1 MATIADVA
9 RKAGVSRT
17 AVSFAFNDSSRISKD
32 TYARIH
38 AAADELG
45 YYPNPAARRLST
57 KRADVIGLLIPQQ
70 ITALFANPF
79 FASLLRGIGHVCDR
93 YDYAVL
99 LVPPVQGSLTSA
111 LRRAAVDG
119 LIVVGL
125 DEDHP
130 AIVALVRQGIP
141 FVTVD
146 GPALPHAPAVNV
158 DDEAGAY
165 EAAHH
170 LLSLGHREVLMI
182 SIRPA
187 QADLAA
193 EAVHPFSYVAARR
206 LDGYRRAFAEA
217 GVPFQDEYIIPV
229 DTSHQGGQ
237 RALRT
242 AWLAGARPTAV
253 LAMSDITALGVLEAA
268 ISLGLSVPAD
278 LSVVGFDDIPPAEW
292 SRPALTT
299 VRQGGVDKG
308 MRAARLLIESQLGNQ
323 PVEHQML
330 PTTLI
335 VRDTTAQPRTR
346 RLPEGHDQQ
355 ALHSEV
361 RSRV

>member
-57 KRADVIGLLIPQQ
+57 KRANVIGLLIPQQ

-130 AIVALVRQGIP
+130 AIVAL
-141 FVTVD
+141 
-146 GPALPHAPAVNV
+146 
-158 DDEAGAY
+158 
-165 EAAHH
+165 
-170 LLSLGHREVLMI
+170 
-182 SIRPA
+182 
-187 QADLAA
+187 
-193 EAVHPFSYVAARR
+193 
-206 LDGYRRAFAEA
+206 
-217 GVPFQDEYIIPV
+217 
-229 DTSHQGGQ
+229 
-237 RALRT
+237 
-242 AWLAGARPTAV
+242 
-253 LAMSDITALGVLEAA
+253 
-268 ISLGLSVPAD
+268 
-278 LSVVGFDDIPPAEW
+278 
-292 SRPALTT
+292 
-299 VRQGGVDKG
+299 
-308 MRAARLLIESQLGNQ
+308 
-323 PVEHQML
+323 
-330 PTTLI
+330 
-335 VRDTTAQPRTR
+335 
-346 RLPEGHDQQ
+346 
-355 ALHSEV
+355 
-361 RSRV
+361 